1 MKKLLALFLAL
12 SMVVFSGVTAFAS
25 GIDYGAWGGAS
36 GDEPGDSFF
45 ALNGANSSAKHAE
58 GKEFEIVLDVTD
70 ITLEEGGIQALEF
83 KLSYDPALI
92 TPVTKAGEEG
102 NFDAVISGIENWEG
116 FGRLDETAGEY
127 YIAFGGKSEN
137 AGEYNAIDGNAS
149 VRFTFK
155 FMSTAAAVGSELV
168 FNVKGIRGVDL
179 AGNECSPADFG
190 IKVADGNPKP
200 VQPTEKGTL
209 PEGAIAL
216 THLGYVHDNNLSV
229 IDYVKDSMTVGE
241 YTARYCKGVQKDMNW
256 FYLAILDKDLVVTA
270 VYDKLGRSKEEGVT
284 LGEKDKVIIPA
295 DSYVLAV
302 NAGNEK
308 NPDWAT
314 TVGVPFKEAVK
325 VGAIVELYNVNIDG
339 VIDNWNHTRV
349 VELEQAGFT
358 LRSFADVQPE
368 QKEDLPEGAIRLT
381 HAGYAHT
388 NNVGVIG
395 YVAEDS
401 TIGDFTKRYYGKSK
415 DMNYFY
421 VAILDENL
429 KVTAVYTTTG
439 RSDVEGVILG
449 EKTDVA
455 IPAGS
460 YVIGINKGDIDDWK
474 NGPAAAFLADVKVGS
489 QITLCNINEQG
500 LKDLWIRQTTV
511 ELTNAGFTVS
521 NDIPVQPAEDEMVT
535 LPDDAFDLTDIG
547 HWYQPD
553 TSFFG
558 YVNEDTTIGE
568 YTLRFDKSTRDL
580 NYFYVAILD
589 ENLKVIAVYDK
600 LGRNADENG
609 NTPGI
614 KTNVVIP
621 AGGYI
626 LGVHAGNGANWKS
639 EIADPF
645 HSVIKVGSEIT
656 LYNVNLDGVRAQYD
670 KAENVIL
677 KNAGF
682 TVYNE
687 PAIQPEPLED
697 LPEGAK
703 KIDYVGYKHEG
714 GLTVLLPAKE
724 ATTIGA
730 LVRLGDAAG
739 IGAEDP
745 DMNYWAVMIIDDEGK
760 VIGIYNKLGK
770 PDGVKTD
777 IAVPA
782 GGAVI
787 GTHGKADAFEG
798 VNIGDTVRVYNL
810 TEECFN
816 VTGHKAVT
824 KAGYTVTPAPAAELT
839 PKADAQLEVINGK
852 IRLYIDN
859 VTIEAFKA
867 MFDNEFTVLDS
878 EGNEITEGLVKT
890 GMKINFGDGYD
901 IIVVGD
907 VDQNGV
913 VNAVDYL
920 YAKRAYLGTFTLSD
934 AQKDAADLGNSAMGN
949 LILLKRH
956 IIGTQYIRELLVK

>member
-83 KLSYDPALI
+83 KLSYDPALV

-179 AGNECSPADFG
+179 EGNECSPADFE

-209 PEGAIAL
+209 PEGALEL
-216 THLGYVHDNNLSV
+216 TYLGYKHDNNLSV

-241 YTARYCKGVQKDMNW
+241 YTARYCDGVQKDMNW
-256 FYLAILDKDLVVTA
+256 FYLAILDKDLVVTE
-270 VYDKLGRSKEEGVT
+270 VYTATGRPDGVKT
-284 LGEKDKVIIPA
+284 NTVIPA

-302 NAGNEK
+302 NAGNVD
-308 NPDWAT
+308 DWTNGPAAT
-314 TVGVPFKEAVK
+314 FKANVK

-339 VIDNWNHTRV
+339 VIDNWNHMRV
-349 VELEQAGFT
+349 VELDQAGFT
-358 LRSFADVQPE
+358 IRSFADVQPE
-368 QKEDLPEGAIRLT
+368 EKEELPEGAIKLT

-395 YVAEDS
+395 YVAEES
-401 TIGDFTKRYYGKSK
+401 TIGDFTKRYYGQSK

-429 KVTAVYTTTG
+429 KVTAIYTATG
-439 RSDVEGVILG
+439 RPDGV
-449 EKTDVA
+449 KTNVA

-460 YVIGINKGDIDDWK
+460 YVIGINKGDAADWM
-474 NGPAAAFLADVKVGS
+474 NGPSAAFIENVKVGS
-489 QITLCNINEQG
+489 QITLCNINTDG

-535 LPDDAFDLTDIG
+535 LPDDAFELTVIG
-547 HWYQPD
+547 YWHVSD
-553 TSFFG
+553 VSFLG
-558 YVNEDTTIGE
+558 YAPEDTTVGE
-568 YTLRFDKSTRDL
+568 YTRLYNKEAKDM

-589 ENLKVIAVYDK
+589 ENLKVTAVYDK
-600 LGRNADENG
+600 LGRPDG
-609 NTPGI
+609 V
-614 KTNVVIP
+614 KTDVAIP
-621 AGGYI
+621 AGSYI
-626 LGVHAGNGANWKS
+626 LGVHAGTDVNWKNK
-639 EIADPF
+639 IADPF

-656 LYNVNLDGVRAQYD
+656 LYNVNLDGVRAQHD

-677 KNAGF
+677 KKAGF

-687 PAIQPEPLED
+687 PAIQPEPLVE
-697 LPEGAK
+697 LPDGAK
-703 KIDYVGYKHEG
+703 KIDYAGYKHEA
-714 GLTVLLPAKE
+714 GLTVLLSAKD
-724 ATTIGA
+724 ATTIGE
-730 LVRLGDAAG
+730 LVRRGDAAG
-739 IGAEDP
+739 IGSEVP
-745 DMNYWAVMIIDDEGK
+745 DMNYWAIMIIDAEGK
-760 VIGIYNKLGK
+760 VIGIYNTLGR

-782 GGAVI
+782 GGSVI
-787 GTHGKADAFEG
+787 GVFGNKDAFAD
-798 VNIGDTVRVYNL
+798 VNVGDTVTIY
-810 TEECFN
+810 N
-816 VTGHKAVT
+816 VTDARFDLDGHKALEQ
-824 KAGYTVTPAPAAELT
+824 AGYTVTPAPAAELT
-839 PKADAQLEVINGK
+839 PKADAQLEIINGK

-867 MFDNEFTVLDS
+867 MFDNEFTVVDG

-920 YAKRAYLGTFTLSD
+920 YAKRAYLGTLTLTD
-934 AQKDAADLGNSAMGN
+934 VQKDAADLGNSAMGN

-956 IIGTQYIRELLVK
+956 ILGTQYIRELLVK